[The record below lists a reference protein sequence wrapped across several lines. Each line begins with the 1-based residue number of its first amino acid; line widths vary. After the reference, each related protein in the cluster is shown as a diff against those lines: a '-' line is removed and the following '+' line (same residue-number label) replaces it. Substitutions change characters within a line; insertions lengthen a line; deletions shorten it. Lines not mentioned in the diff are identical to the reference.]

1 MDRLRID
8 RPGAVIPRIGGLRL
22 EAVTTNALR
31 DLYRS
36 LAEPGV
42 GRHGKGLAP
51 HSVKHTYTFVNL
63 VLEDALRLRVLKENP
78 NKPIPRPKFE
88 RRDANHWTPTEAAEF
103 LARTAA
109 DELWPAWVLLL
120 TTGMR
125 RGEILGLRWSD
136 IDTERGAVRVR
147 RNVVSAGYQVHEKEP
162 KTATG
167 RRRVALDSFTLAALR
182 EHRVRVEQRAVF
194 VGRRVAH
201 DEPVFLSAIGEPI
214 HPMSFSRLF
223 RDGAVRAGVR
233 PISVKD
239 GRHTSATL
247 ALVANTHPKVVSE
260 RLGHSDV
267 QITMDVYSHVI
278 EGLQRDAAEGIAA
291 LIRPPPVA
299 NDSDAETPSLDE
311 TTSAEAREAERLS

>member
-1 MDRLRID
+1 M
-8 RPGAVIPRIGGLRL
+8 
-22 EAVTTNALR
+22 
-31 DLYRS
+31 
-36 LAEPGV
+36 AEPGV
-42 GRHGKGLAP
+42 GRHGKGLSP
-51 HSVKHTYTFVNL
+51 HSIKHTYTFVNL
-63 VLEDALRLRVLKENP
+63 VLEDAVRLRVLKENP
-78 NKPIPRPKFE
+78 NKPIARPKFE
-88 RRDANHWTPTEAAEF
+88 RRDAEHWTPAEAAEF
-103 LARTAA
+103 LARTTA

-125 RGEILGLRWSD
+125 RGEILGLRWND
-136 IDTERGAVRVR
+136 IDIERGVARVR
-147 RNVVSAGYQVHEKEP
+147 RNVVSAGYVVHEKEP

-167 RRRVALDSFTLAALR
+167 RRSVALDSFTLGGLKD
-182 EHRVRVEQRAVF
+182 HRVRVEQRAEF

-291 LIRPPPVA
+291 LIRPPSA
-299 NDSDAETPSLDE
+299 NDNNDA
-311 TTSAEAREAERLS
+311 